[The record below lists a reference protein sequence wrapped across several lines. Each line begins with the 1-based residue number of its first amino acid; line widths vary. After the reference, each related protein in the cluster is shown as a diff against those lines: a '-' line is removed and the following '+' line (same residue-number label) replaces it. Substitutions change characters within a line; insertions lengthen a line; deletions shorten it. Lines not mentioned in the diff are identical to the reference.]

1 MEDALLIAAGYV
13 LGSMPFGYWL
23 PRALRGTDIRT
34 VGSGNVGASN
44 VWRTFGWR
52 LGLPVLALDVAK
64 GAAAALLGLLL
75 AGEVVGVLA
84 GSAAI
89 VGHWRPLFLGLT
101 RGGKVVAT
109 TGGVVIALAP
119 LAGLCCGGRLAPRLS
134 RLPLR
139 VTGVNRRRSLSA
151 AVRAAVR
158 CVLGGSRFHDR
169 CRSRD
174 RRPPSSESPAPR
186 SRGGT
191 EGDAAPQTSL
201 CSQSSS
207 PLKRAVRVPLAS
219 SSRSSPTVP
228 NRSASTSCAWIVSK
242 LTCRA
247 CTKSPSASSAS

>member
-119 LAGLCCGGRLAPRLS
+119 LAGLCCAGVWLLVFLAFRYASLAS
-134 RLPLR
+134 LAAGASLPLFALLFDASWAVLGFTIGAAVAIVVLHR
-139 VTGVNRRRSLSA
+139 ANLRRLVRGEEPRATLRLKPRSA
-151 AVRAAVR
+151 A
-158 CVLGGSRFHDR
+158 SP
-169 CRSRD
+169 RD
-174 RRPPSSESPAPR
+174 R
-186 SRGGT
+186 
-191 EGDAAPQTSL
+191 
-201 CSQSSS
+201 
-207 PLKRAVRVPLAS
+207 
-219 SSRSSPTVP
+219 
-228 NRSASTSCAWIVSK
+228 
-242 LTCRA
+242 
-247 CTKSPSASSAS
+247 